1 MSTMIRMFAK
11 DKKRKIL
18 FVSTEVDPFA
28 KVGGLGSVMHSLSKA
43 LNALGHDARVMIPR
57 YLDIGNMENIHME
70 YEGLL
75 VPTDDEEGT
84 EIVCNV
90 KKYTKNTEKG
100 KPTTVYF
107 LENMEY
113 YEQRANVYGY
123 ADDPIRW
130 ALLCRGVLEF
140 LKVSDWVPDV
150 IICTD
155 WQIGFLPNYLKT
167 MYQEHPKLSKISTIF
182 SIHNLGYQGTFN
194 HKYIQESEYDDGHSP
209 VPALNDPRLMHINGL
224 RRGIMYSDII
234 NTVSPTYSREIME
247 GEYGEGMDAILRE
260 KKSVVYGILN
270 GIDYGMWNPLRDPMI
285 TQTFSVDAL
294 EKRMDNKVAI
304 QQYFN
309 IEENKDVF
317 LVAIVSRLTT
327 QKGFDL
333 MMDGVLRSL
342 LQELNMQLVVVG
354 EGEEKYMK
362 FFQELH
368 DESPERVGAQLH
380 FDHELPR
387 KIFSG
392 ADAVLIPSLFE
403 PSGLTQMEA
412 MHYGTIPIVR
422 KTGGLADTVI
432 DYYPGNAKSTGFVF
446 EKFDASSLLIAVV
459 RAYEN
464 FQNKTI
470 WRKLQKTAMRRD
482 FSWEYSAREYD
493 KLIRASI
500 TMHQNYA
507 E

>member
-1 MSTMIRMFAK
+1 MIRMFAK
-11 DKKRKIL
+11 EKKRKIL
-18 FVSTEVDPFA
+18 FVSTEIDPFA

-57 YLDIGNMENIHME
+57 YLDIGSMEHIHME
-70 YEGLL
+70 YEKLL
-75 VPTDDEEGT
+75 VPTDDEDGT
-84 EIVCNV
+84 ELVCNV
-90 KKYTKNTEKG
+90 KKYIGGTEKG

-130 ALLCRGVLEF
+130 ALLSRGVLEF
-140 LKVSDWVPDV
+140 LKVSDWAPDV

-155 WQIGFLPNYLKT
+155 WQTGFLPNYLRT
-167 MYQEHPKLSKISTIF
+167 IYQEDKRLSAISTVF
-182 SIHNLGYQGTFN
+182 SIHNLGYQGTFS

-209 VPALNDPRLMHINGL
+209 IPAFNDPRLMQINGL

-234 NTVSPTYSREIME
+234 NTVSSTYSREIMDE
-247 GEYGEGMDAILRE
+247 EYGEGMDAILRE
-260 KKSVVYGILN
+260 KKSVVFGILN

-285 TQTFSVDAL
+285 EQTYSVDTL
-294 EKRMDNKVAI
+294 EKRMDNKLAI
-304 QQYFN
+304 QRFFN
-309 IEENKDVF
+309 IKEDKEAF
-317 LVAIVSRLTT
+317 LLAIVSRLTP

-333 MMDGVLRSL
+333 MMDGVLESL
-342 LQELNMQLVVVG
+342 LRELNMQLVVVG
-354 EGEEKYMK
+354 EGEEKYMN

-368 DESPERVGAQLH
+368 EASPEHVGIQLH

-387 KIFSG
+387 KMFAG

-412 MHYGTIPIVR
+412 MHYGAVPIVR

-432 DYYPGNAKSTGFVF
+432 DYYPGNPKSTGFVF
-446 EKFDASSLLIAVV
+446 EKFDSSSLLIAIV

-464 FQNKTI
+464 FQNKAI
-470 WRKLQKTAMRRD
+470 WRKLQKAAMRRD

-500 TMHQNYA
+500 TMHSDHA
-507 E
+507 K

>member
-1 MSTMIRMFAK
+1 MMRMFAK
-11 DKKRKIL
+11 EKKHKIL
-18 FVSTEVDPFA
+18 FVSTEIDPFA

-43 LNALGHDARVMIPR
+43 LNSLGHDARVMIPR
-57 YLDIGNMENIHME
+57 YLDIGNDANIQVE
-70 YEGLL
+70 YEGLK
-75 VPTDDEEGT
+75 VPTGDEVGT
-84 EIVCNV
+84 ELVCNV
-90 KKYTKNTEKG
+90 KKYTRNAEKG

-140 LKVSDWVPDV
+140 LKVSSWVPDV

-155 WQIGFLPNYLKT
+155 WQTGFLPNYLKT
-167 MYQEHPKLSKISTIF
+167 VYQDDKKLQTIATIF

-209 VPALNDPRLMHINGL
+209 IPAFDDPRLMHINGL
-224 RRGIMYSDII
+224 RRGIMFSDIV
-234 NTVSPTYSREIME
+234 NTVSSTYSREIMDE
-247 GEYGEGMDAILRE
+247 EHGEGMDAILRE
-260 KKSVVYGILN
+260 KKSVVFGILN

-285 TQTFSVDAL
+285 ERGFSIDTL
-294 EKRMDNKVAI
+294 EKRMDNKLAI

-309 IEENKDVF
+309 LQEDKDAFV
-317 LVAIVSRLTT
+317 VGIVSRLTS

-333 MMDGVLRSL
+333 IMDGVIQSL

-362 FFQELH
+362 FFQALYEEH
-368 DESPERVGAQLH
+368 PEKVGIQLH

-387 KIFSG
+387 KIFAG

-432 DYYPGNAKSTGFVF
+432 DYYPGNPKSTGFVF
-446 EKFDASSLLIAVV
+446 DTFDSSSFLIAVV

-470 WRKLQKTAMRRD
+470 WRKLQKTAMKKD
-482 FSWEYSAREYD
+482 FSWEHSAKEYE
-493 KLIRASI
+493 KLVRASI
-500 TMHQNYA
+500 TMRKGNA
-507 E
+507 